1 MQKEKLAKILFMIFL
16 MVLSFSV
23 LTRIIP
29 ESKFVQETIQHLE
42 ESQNTIMKFSGTTI
56 ATSLSLSAL
65 PNDFASPLASTV
77 SDLNTYFIFI
87 FAVLFVEKLVVIE
100 GIKIALVWMIPA
112 ACILYIAAILT
123 SKEMFKN
130 FAKKLLIL
138 GNVIC
143 IVLFMIG
150 FVWMLVKKSWQNLD
164 MALVLGTMICSYVF
178 WQLSA
183 PLMRYGYAHVLL
195 LNFLTVGWIIIKL
208 GWKPMEMTVYF
219 GILLYGGY
227 KLFTVGEYI
236 SGNYLQKYYVWQQ
249 DYGVYDVEGI
259 EIDGVMLYQGMYGDR
274 TGYEYFPSVPTLE
287 HVKLRGDGLED
298 GFYKELP

>member
-112 ACILYIAAILT
+112 ACVLGILAIVFE
-123 SKEMFKN
+123 KEMFKN

-138 GNVIC
+138 GISVIMVVPMSTHFTETVCADYLTYVDETIEEADAGAGKINEIMAEGNEEATFFDKLSDAFKTAISDVNDLLAYFKNVVKKFVNSVAVM
-143 IVLFMIG
+143 IVTT
-150 FVWMLVKKSWQNLD
+150 FVLPMLVMLLFRWLLTELF
-164 MALVLGTMICSYVF
+164 ALHLP
-178 WQLSA
+178 A
-183 PLMRYGYAHVLL
+183 PKVS
-195 LNFLTVGWIIIKL
+195 IKL
-208 GWKPMEMTVYF
+208 P
-219 GILLYGGY
+219 
-227 KLFTVGEYI
+227 
-236 SGNYLQKYYVWQQ
+236 
-249 DYGVYDVEGI
+249 
-259 EIDGVMLYQGMYGDR
+259 
-274 TGYEYFPSVPTLE
+274 
-287 HVKLRGDGLED
+287 
-298 GFYKELP
+298 KELKNKFRKETDLIEVVNDDER

>member
-77 SDLNTYFIFI
+77 SDLNTYFVFI

-138 GNVIC
+138 GISIIMVIPISTHFTETVCADYLTYVDETIEEADAGANKINELMAEENEDATFFDKLTDAFKTAIRDVNDLLAYFKNV
-143 IVLFMIG
+143 
-150 FVWMLVKKSWQNLD
+150 VKKCVNSVAVMIVTTFVLPMLTMLLFRWLLTELF
-164 MALVLGTMICSYVF
+164 ALHL
-178 WQLSA
+178 
-183 PLMRYGYAHVLL
+183 P
-195 LNFLTVGWIIIKL
+195 
-208 GWKPMEMTVYF
+208 
-219 GILLYGGY
+219 
-227 KLFTVGEYI
+227 
-236 SGNYLQKYYVWQQ
+236 
-249 DYGVYDVEGI
+249 
-259 EIDGVMLYQGMYGDR
+259 
-274 TGYEYFPSVPTLE
+274 VPKVS
-287 HVKLRGDGLED
+287 VKLP
-298 GFYKELP
+298 KELKKRFTKETDLIEVVNDDEGQE

>member
-138 GNVIC
+138 GISIIMVIPISTHFTETVCADYLTYVDETIEEADAGANKINELMAEENEDATVFDKLTDAFKTAIRDVNDLLAYFKNV
-143 IVLFMIG
+143 
-150 FVWMLVKKSWQNLD
+150 VKKCVNSVAVMIVTTFVLPMLTMLLFRWLLTELF
-164 MALVLGTMICSYVF
+164 ALHL
-178 WQLSA
+178 
-183 PLMRYGYAHVLL
+183 P
-195 LNFLTVGWIIIKL
+195 
-208 GWKPMEMTVYF
+208 
-219 GILLYGGY
+219 
-227 KLFTVGEYI
+227 
-236 SGNYLQKYYVWQQ
+236 
-249 DYGVYDVEGI
+249 
-259 EIDGVMLYQGMYGDR
+259 
-274 TGYEYFPSVPTLE
+274 VPKVS
-287 HVKLRGDGLED
+287 VKLP
-298 GFYKELP
+298 KELKKRFTKETDLIEVVNDDEG

>member
-138 GNVIC
+138 GISIIMVIPISTHFTETVCADYLTYVDETIEEADAGANKINELMAEENEDATFFDKLTDAFKTAIRDVNDLLAYFKNV
-143 IVLFMIG
+143 
-150 FVWMLVKKSWQNLD
+150 VKKCVNSVAVMIVTTFVLPMLTMLLFRWLLTELF
-164 MALVLGTMICSYVF
+164 ALHL
-178 WQLSA
+178 
-183 PLMRYGYAHVLL
+183 P
-195 LNFLTVGWIIIKL
+195 
-208 GWKPMEMTVYF
+208 
-219 GILLYGGY
+219 
-227 KLFTVGEYI
+227 
-236 SGNYLQKYYVWQQ
+236 
-249 DYGVYDVEGI
+249 
-259 EIDGVMLYQGMYGDR
+259 
-274 TGYEYFPSVPTLE
+274 VPKVS
-287 HVKLRGDGLED
+287 VKLP
-298 GFYKELP
+298 KELKKRFVKETDLIEVVNDDEG

>member
-138 GNVIC
+138 GISIIMVIPISTHFTETVCADYLTYVDETIEEVDAGANKINELMAEENEDATFFDKLTDAFKTAIRDVNDLLAYFKNV
-143 IVLFMIG
+143 
-150 FVWMLVKKSWQNLD
+150 VKKCVNSVAVMIVTTFVLPMLTMLLFRWLLTELF
-164 MALVLGTMICSYVF
+164 ALHL
-178 WQLSA
+178 
-183 PLMRYGYAHVLL
+183 P
-195 LNFLTVGWIIIKL
+195 
-208 GWKPMEMTVYF
+208 
-219 GILLYGGY
+219 
-227 KLFTVGEYI
+227 
-236 SGNYLQKYYVWQQ
+236 
-249 DYGVYDVEGI
+249 
-259 EIDGVMLYQGMYGDR
+259 
-274 TGYEYFPSVPTLE
+274 VPKVS
-287 HVKLRGDGLED
+287 VKLP
-298 GFYKELP
+298 KELKKRFTKETDLIEVVNDDERQE

>member
-138 GNVIC
+138 GISIIMVIPISTHFTETVCADYLTYVDANKINELMAEENEDATFFDKLTDAFKTAIRDVNDLLAYFKNV
-143 IVLFMIG
+143 
-150 FVWMLVKKSWQNLD
+150 VKKCVNSVAVMIVTTFVLPMLTMLLFRWLLTELF
-164 MALVLGTMICSYVF
+164 ALHL
-178 WQLSA
+178 
-183 PLMRYGYAHVLL
+183 P
-195 LNFLTVGWIIIKL
+195 
-208 GWKPMEMTVYF
+208 
-219 GILLYGGY
+219 
-227 KLFTVGEYI
+227 
-236 SGNYLQKYYVWQQ
+236 
-249 DYGVYDVEGI
+249 
-259 EIDGVMLYQGMYGDR
+259 
-274 TGYEYFPSVPTLE
+274 VPKVS
-287 HVKLRGDGLED
+287 VKLP
-298 GFYKELP
+298 KELKKRFTKETDLIEVVNDDEG

>member
-138 GNVIC
+138 GISIIMVIPISTHFTETVCADYLTYVDETIEEADAGANKINELMAEENEDATFFDKLTDAFKTAIRDVNDLLAYFKNV
-143 IVLFMIG
+143 
-150 FVWMLVKKSWQNLD
+150 VKKCVNSVAVMIVTTFVLPMLTMLLFRWLLTELF
-164 MALVLGTMICSYVF
+164 ALHL
-178 WQLSA
+178 
-183 PLMRYGYAHVLL
+183 P
-195 LNFLTVGWIIIKL
+195 
-208 GWKPMEMTVYF
+208 
-219 GILLYGGY
+219 
-227 KLFTVGEYI
+227 
-236 SGNYLQKYYVWQQ
+236 
-249 DYGVYDVEGI
+249 
-259 EIDGVMLYQGMYGDR
+259 
-274 TGYEYFPSVPTLE
+274 VPKVS
-287 HVKLRGDGLED
+287 VKLP
-298 GFYKELP
+298 KELNKRFTKETDLIEVVKDDEGQE

>member
-138 GNVIC
+138 GISIIMVIPISTHFTETVCADYLTYVDETIEEADAGANKINELMAEENEDATFFDKLTDAFKTAIRDVNDLLAYLKNV
-143 IVLFMIG
+143 
-150 FVWMLVKKSWQNLD
+150 VKKCVNSVAVMIVTTFVLPMLTMLLFRWLLTELF
-164 MALVLGTMICSYVF
+164 ALHL
-178 WQLSA
+178 
-183 PLMRYGYAHVLL
+183 P
-195 LNFLTVGWIIIKL
+195 
-208 GWKPMEMTVYF
+208 
-219 GILLYGGY
+219 
-227 KLFTVGEYI
+227 
-236 SGNYLQKYYVWQQ
+236 
-249 DYGVYDVEGI
+249 
-259 EIDGVMLYQGMYGDR
+259 
-274 TGYEYFPSVPTLE
+274 VPKVS
-287 HVKLRGDGLED
+287 VKLP
-298 GFYKELP
+298 KELKKRFTKETDLIEVVNDDEGQE

>member
-123 SKEMFKN
+123 SKETFKN

-138 GNVIC
+138 GISIIMVIPISTHFTETVCADYLTYVDETIEEADAGANKINELMAEENEDATFFDKLTDAFKTAIRDVNDLLAYFKNV
-143 IVLFMIG
+143 
-150 FVWMLVKKSWQNLD
+150 VKKCVNSVAVMIVTTFVLPMLTMLLFRWLLTELF
-164 MALVLGTMICSYVF
+164 ALHL
-178 WQLSA
+178 
-183 PLMRYGYAHVLL
+183 P
-195 LNFLTVGWIIIKL
+195 
-208 GWKPMEMTVYF
+208 
-219 GILLYGGY
+219 
-227 KLFTVGEYI
+227 
-236 SGNYLQKYYVWQQ
+236 
-249 DYGVYDVEGI
+249 
-259 EIDGVMLYQGMYGDR
+259 
-274 TGYEYFPSVPTLE
+274 VPKVS
-287 HVKLRGDGLED
+287 VKLP
-298 GFYKELP
+298 KELKKRFVKETDLIEVVNDDEG